1 MLADSSYHTFFCKKK
16 MSSCFLIEVA
26 LACVFIP
33 LVYLYTSIFSFI
45 FPRRYTFLMSASYKC
60 SIYYCFSLHCILREE
75 PSELPGF
82 GLGSWGFLKFF
93 FYKGKLNIDNISMKR
108 WSLWSLYNKRF
119 LLFFYKRF
127 LLFFSAVLDECIS
140 DTCSVK
146 LHCVKFSR
154 SSNVPLL
161 LDFSLSEESI

>member
-1 MLADSSYHTFFCKKK
+1 M
-16 MSSCFLIEVA
+16 
-26 LACVFIP
+26 
-33 LVYLYTSIFSFI
+33 
-45 FPRRYTFLMSASYKC
+45 
-60 SIYYCFSLHCILREE
+60 
-75 PSELPGF
+75 PGF

-154 SSNVPLL
+154 SSNVSLL
-161 LDFSLSEESI
+161 LDFSLSEESIWSHKNCKGIQMLFYCKLIAFTGFDWDRGKFLYSNWYGTLFWVCAENSVDNTQMV